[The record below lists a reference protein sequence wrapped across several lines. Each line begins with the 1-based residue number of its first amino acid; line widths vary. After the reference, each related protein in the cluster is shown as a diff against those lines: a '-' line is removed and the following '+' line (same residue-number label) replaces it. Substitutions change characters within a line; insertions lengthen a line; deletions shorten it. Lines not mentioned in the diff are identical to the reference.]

1 MISTDKITE
10 IFCSIDDFCNEF
22 EPAFAQRA
30 LSNGRKRRNRTFKM
44 SGSEVLT
51 ITVLFHLSGKRTF
64 KHFYLYYVQKH
75 LQKEFPDTVSYNRFV
90 ELMQSNILPLTIY
103 LKTRCMGEC
112 TGISFVDSTP
122 IRACKN
128 KRIRNNKVFKG
139 IANMGKSTMGWF
151 YGFKLHIAVND
162 KGELLDFA
170 ITQANVDDRTP
181 LKSGNFLKKVF
192 GSLYADKGYISK
204 ELAALLFD
212 QGLHLVTGIRNNMK
226 NILMTMRDK
235 ILLRK
240 RSVIETIN
248 DQLKNICQAEHSRHR
263 SFGNFLTNLMA
274 SLIAYSFQEKKP
286 AIKFERQENATT
298 TQLALFC

>member
-10 IFCSIDDFCNEF
+10 IFCSIDDFCKVF
-22 EPAFAQRA
+22 EPALKQRT
-30 LSNGRKRRNRTFKM
+30 LTRGKNKRNRSFKM
-44 SGSEVLT
+44 STSEILT
-51 ITVLFHLSGKRTF
+51 ITVLFHLSGHRTF
-64 KHFYLYYVQKH
+64 KHFYLYFVQEH
-75 LQKEFPDTVSYNRFV
+75 LQKEFPQTVSYNRFV
-90 ELMQSNILPLTIY
+90 ELMQANMLPLTLY
-103 LKTRCMGEC
+103 MKTCCLGEC

-128 KRIRNNKVFKG
+128 KRIKNNKVFKD
-139 IANMGKSTMGWF
+139 IATTGRSTMGWF
-151 YGFKLHIAVND
+151 YGFKLHIVVND
-162 KGELLDFA
+162 KGELLDFI

-181 LKSGNFLKKVF
+181 IKQDNFLKKIF
-192 GSLYADKGYISK
+192 GSLYADKGYLSK
-204 ELAALLFD
+204 ELTALLFD

-226 NILMTMRDK
+226 NVLMTMRDK

-263 SFGNFLTNLMA
+263 SFGNFITNLVA

-286 AIKFERQENATT
+286 AIKFETRKTNQI
-298 TQLALFC
+298 ALFY

>member
-10 IFCSIDDFCNEF
+10 IFCSIDDFCNVF
-22 EPAFAQRA
+22 EPALKQRA
-30 LSNGRKRRNRTFKM
+30 LTKGENKRNRPFKM
-44 SGSEVLT
+44 SISEILT
-51 ITVLFHLSGKRTF
+51 ITVLFHLSGYRTF

-90 ELMQSNILPLTIY
+90 ELMQANMLPLTLY
-103 LKTRCMGEC
+103 MKTCCLGEC
-112 TGISFVDSTP
+112 TGISFIDSTP

-128 KRIRNNKVFKG
+128 KRIKNNKVFQG
-139 IANMGKSTMGWF
+139 IATTGRSTMGWF
-151 YGFKLHIAVND
+151 YGFKLHIVVND
-162 KGELLDFA
+162 KGELLDFI

-181 LKSGNFLKKVF
+181 IKQDNFLKKIF
-192 GSLYADKGYISK
+192 GSLYADKGYLSK

-226 NILMTMRDK
+226 NVLMTMRDK

-263 SFGNFLTNLMA
+263 SFGNFITNLVA

-286 AIKFERQENATT
+286 AIKFETQTT
-298 TQLALFC
+298 NQIALFN